1 MICTRV
7 RLLLMNNTLDRII
20 IILNFVNGTNNSKIF
35 SVYLFIQY
43 FHRCPLDVVVE
54 IAIAVQ
60 VARVRARL

>member
-1 MICTRV
+1 MICSRV
-7 RLLLMNNTLDRII
+7 RLLLMNNILDRII
-20 IILNFVNGTNNSKIF
+20 IILNFVNGTNNSQIF

-43 FHRCPLDVVVE
+43 FHRCPLDVVAE